1 MIMETDNVISTK
13 KKLIKA
19 CVETANRLYGS
30 DRSIR
35 VLHLWVRDPTY
46 QFLFEDAGIFI
57 DELQDEFKSHL
68 VRPLIDAEIE
78 IHKGAP
84 EDKTICGVLI
94 PNAVEYSY
102 DYSSNEICLLSVR
115 LYLLSTEKKVIRTF
129 HLDSSKLQYCIGRES
144 CCYDNEGRFRENDL
158 VVNDEH
164 ISRAQA
170 DLYFKDGKMFLRP
183 TSTGYRP
190 NGNPTR
196 VHTRGSLV
204 DLTDEHKGYQLQDG
218 DIIELGGR
226 NGVLY
231 KVSFNDKGND
241 MPQLDTSIAYDKAPE
256 QHPTISKTNN
266 TEIKVR
272 GAIIDNSF

>member
-1 MIMETDNVISTK
+1 METDNVISTK
-13 KKLIKA
+13 KRLIKA

-30 DRSIR
+30 NNSIR

-46 QFLFEDAGIFI
+46 QFLFDDAGIFI
-57 DELQDEFKSHL
+57 DELQNEFKSHL
-68 VRPLIDAEIE
+68 VRPLINAEIE

-84 EDKTICGVLI
+84 KDKTICGVLI

-102 DYSSNEICLLSVR
+102 DYTANEICQLIVRLHLLSA
-115 LYLLSTEKKVIRTF
+115 EKRVTRTF
-129 HLDSSKLQYCIGRES
+129 YLDPTKHQYCIGRENF
-144 CCYDNEGRFRENDL
+144 CYDNEGRFRENDI

-170 DLYFKDGKMFLRP
+170 DLYFKDGKIFLRP

-196 VHTRGSLV
+196 VHTRGTLV

-218 DIIELGGR
+218 DVIELGGR

-231 KVSFNDKGND
+231 KVSFNDKEND
-241 MPQLDTSIAYDKAPE
+241 MPQQGTSNSYEETSE
-256 QHPTISKTNN
+256 QYPTISKTNN

>member
-1 MIMETDNVISTK
+1 METDNVISTK
-13 KKLIKA
+13 KRLIKA
-19 CVETANRLYGS
+19 CIETANQLYGS
-30 DRSIR
+30 DRPIQ
-35 VLHLWVRDPTY
+35 VMHLWVHDPTY
-46 QFLFEDAGIFI
+46 KFLFADEGKFK
-57 DELQDEFKSHL
+57 DELQEEFKSHL
-68 VRPLIDAEIE
+68 VRPLFDAKIE
-78 IHKGAP
+78 IHNGAP
-84 EDKTICGVLI
+84 KDETICGILI
-94 PNAVEYSY
+94 PSAVEYSY
-102 DYSSNEICLLSVR
+102 DYSSNETCLLSVN

-144 CCYDNEGRFRENDL
+144 CCYDNEGRFRENDF

-170 DLYFKDGKMFLRP
+170 DLYFKDGKIFLRP

-196 VHTRGSLV
+196 VHTKGTLV

-231 KVSFNDKGND
+231 KVSFNDKVND
-241 MPQLDTSIAYDKAPE
+241 MPQQDTSNAYKEIPE
-256 QHPTISKTNN
+256 QHSTISKTNN
-266 TEIKVR
+266 AEIKVR